1 MDAFIDE
8 PGGQEI
14 RKGKMVQDMRDDNH
28 AVEIDGIMT
37 GIDERLEYI
46 HNNPVKNG
54 LVENAWGYLYKQCEG
69 LPIRKKGHD

>member
-54 LVENAWGYLYKQCEG
+54 LVENAWEYLYSTEG
-69 LPIRKKGHD
+69 ITN